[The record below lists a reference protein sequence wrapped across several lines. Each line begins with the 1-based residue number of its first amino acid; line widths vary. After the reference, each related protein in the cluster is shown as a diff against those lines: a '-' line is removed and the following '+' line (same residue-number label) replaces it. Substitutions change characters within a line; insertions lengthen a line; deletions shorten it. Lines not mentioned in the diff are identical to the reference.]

1 MSHNIADK
9 HAKAADLDAAIKD
22 GARRKA
28 DMEGNIDKLLTAMD
42 GLASGMAECQERL
55 AKLEKGGSSGHLP
68 MHGSHHR
75 GVDLVPADGG
85 SPPRGPYSN
94 GPADDS
100 AAVVRSPF
108 STGDDHGKPREPGEP
123 RPTVADS
130 ADPND
135 AIFGRGGKFQ
145 PMFYN
150 YQDQADQACRA
161 WGAAARPPLH
171 GEQLLDYR
179 RRLLRPLMK
188 YSKEFATVDVDTL
201 VEPLIGPIE
210 KSVFSDAI
218 RASTDNSSV
227 PADYLREVVTTD
239 STGRRISTFY
249 GSPKTWMNQFAGQ
262 RRRLVGIRTT
272 SAP

>member
-1 MSHNIADK
+1 MSDNIADK
-9 HAKAADLDAAIKD
+9 HQKAADLDAAIKD

-42 GLASGMAECQERL
+42 GLTSGMAECQERL

-75 GVDLVPADGG
+75 GVDPVSADGG
-85 SPPRGPYSN
+85 SPPRSPYSN

-108 STGDDHGKPREPGEP
+108 SSSSDDDGKAREFGEP
-123 RPTVADS
+123 RSTVADS
-130 ADPND
+130 DDPNC
-135 AIFGRGGKFQ
+135 AIFGHNKKFQ
-145 PMFYN
+145 PMFYD
-150 YQDQADQACRA
+150 YQSAADTACRA
-161 WGAAARPPLH
+161 WGAAAVPPLH

-188 YSKEFATVDVDTL
+188 YSKEFASVDLDEL
-201 VEPLIGPIE
+201 REPLITPIE
-210 KSVFSDAI
+210 KSVFADAI
-218 RASTDNSSV
+218 KASADNSSV

-239 STGRRISTFY
+239 RTGRRISTFY
-249 GSPKTWMNQFAGQ
+249 GQPKTWMQQFSGN
-262 RRRLVGIRTT
+262 RRRVVGFRTAST
-272 SAP
+272 